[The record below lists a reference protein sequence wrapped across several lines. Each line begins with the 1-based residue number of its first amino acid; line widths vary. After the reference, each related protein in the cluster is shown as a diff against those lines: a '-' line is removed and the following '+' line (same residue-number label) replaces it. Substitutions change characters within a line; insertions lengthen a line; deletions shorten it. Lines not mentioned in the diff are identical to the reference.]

1 MRPFAIPL
9 LSGGLAIFAMPDHHA
24 VTAGGA
30 TKVLPPNSAAD
41 IDGVAR
47 GFGPLPNRPFPYS
60 AALNAASFSTA

>member
-47 GFGPLPNRPFPYS
+47 VSPLPNRPFPYS